1 MTAAPLAD
9 LLANS
14 GPRVTF
20 WQCIIRTH
28 SQRRGVVTVERDE
41 DGTAR
46 CTYPGCEV
54 TSVETTRY
62 ARAAAEVAT
71 ERAAATLTA
80 LAELVAPQWRHVETD
95 LPDVPMYAW
104 VAGRNWAIDRVREVL
119 AAGSVPGSRPI
130 RGTIDADE
138 RSRP

>member
-1 MTAAPLAD
+1 MTGIG
-9 LLANS
+9 N
-14 GPRVTF
+14 PRVTF
-20 WQCIIRTH
+20 WQCIIRAH
-28 SQRRGVVTVERDE
+28 AERRGVVTVVRDD

-119 AAGSVPGSRPI
+119 AAGGVPVSRPNDE
-130 RGTIDADE
+130 TLDASDHTTPE
-138 RSRP
+138 EAHRA